1 MNCGIIGLPNVG
13 KTALFN
19 LLTQNCAR
27 SSNYPYCTVEPN
39 TGIAYMPDRRLDKL
53 KEVFGPQKK
62 KYPYVKFIDVA
73 GLPPGAS
80 KGEGLGNRFLS
91 DIRDSYALLHVVRSF
106 SSPDV
111 SRFDPVSKD
120 PLGDLELVETELFL
134 ADLQVAERRL
144 EDEPLSEYWTDTRA
158 LLMKEERPLRDKE
171 GVLLTAKERIVL
183 VNITTGSEKPRINR
197 ENVIYTDIKLQ
208 AELKE
213 MPPAEREEFKKMTAG
228 WESGLDEIIFKVKE
242 MLNLVTF
249 FTVEG
254 GKEVKG
260 HNIKKGKSVYEAAG
274 KVHSDMQ
281 KSFIKAEVYNYSRL
295 QEHGFDPHKLRNSG
309 NIRMEGR
316 DYKVKDGDI
325 VKIMFGGA

>member
-1 MNCGIIGLPNVG
+1 
-13 KTALFN
+13 
-19 LLTQNCAR
+19 
-27 SSNYPYCTVEPN
+27 
-39 TGIAYMPDRRLDKL
+39 
-53 KEVFGPQKK
+53 
-62 KYPYVKFIDVA
+62 VKFVDVA

-80 KGEGLGNRFLS
+80 KGEGLGNRFLAN
-91 DIRDSYALLHVVRSF
+91 IRDSYALLHVVRSF

-120 PLGDLELVETELFL
+120 PARDLELVETELFL

-144 EDEPLSEYWTDTRA
+144 EDDPLSEYWTETRSR
-158 LLMKEERPLRDKE
+158 LMKEERPRRDRE
-171 GVLLTAKERIVL
+171 GVLLTAKEQIVL
-183 VNITTGSEKPRINR
+183 VNITTGSEKPQINR
-197 ENVIYTDIKLQ
+197 ENVIYTDIKFQ

-213 MPPAEREEFKKMTAG
+213 MSSAEREEFEKMTAD
-228 WESGLDEIIFKVKE
+228 WESGLDDIIFKVKE

-260 HNIKKGKSVYEAAG
+260 HNIKKGKSIYEAAG

-281 KSFIKAEVYNYSRL
+281 KSFIKAEVYNYSQL
-295 QEHGFDPHKLRNSG
+295 QERNFDPHKLRDSG
-309 NIRMEGR
+309 KIRLEGR